1 MMNALNLNDISS
13 LSIVLST
20 LEEAVFFSK
29 LCDFIHHFSA
39 EHRVLV
45 YKAFEDGSSQLMAEN
60 GKYVES
66 EVLAKGHGLSGY
78 VIRTKRAYYSNGVK
92 RDPLLSQY
100 KYKDAVNAE
109 LCVPIN
115 CDGSILGTIHI
126 QSLSENKNFNES
138 HVAEILKIL
147 SHIEQ
152 PIKNM
157 KMFLSAKHLT
167 QELMKKI
174 EAKENVISEV
184 SSSAGQQNSIPQVE
198 MIAQSKVMKDIIEFA
213 QKVAK
218 SDAHLLIEGETG
230 TGKEILSRKI
240 HNGSNRAKSA
250 YIIAD
255 CGSKNEAEIDAEVF
269 GTDSKKGLLELAN
282 GGTLFIEEVAHLT
295 PALQAKLVRFLIKG
309 EAQKAQST
317 NVYKVDTRVIVAT
330 KKNIKKEAEE
340 GRIREDLYY
349 RLVNLSVRMPAL
361 RDRKEDIKV
370 LAEHFLNIGKDKA
383 DYKAITSGAL
393 EVLMQY
399 SFPGNLRE
407 LKSMMERLYIMA
419 DSRFIDES
427 LLPESLKEVPVVV
440 QPEVKFSEM
449 TLEELEKSHICRT
462 LDHLK
467 GNKTKT
473 AKALGITVKTLY
485 NKLHAYGMVCKDELS
500 LN

>member
-1 MMNALNLNDISS
+1 MMNAQNLNDISS

-29 LCDFIHHFSA
+29 LCDFIHHFSN

-45 YKAFEDGSSQLMAEN
+45 YKAFEDGSSQLMSEN
-60 GKYVES
+60 GKVVES
-66 EVLAKGHGLSGY
+66 EVLPKGHGLSGY
-78 VIRTKRAYYSNGVK
+78 VIRTKRAYYSNFVK

-100 KYKDAVNAE
+100 KYKDAINAE
-109 LCVPIN
+109 LCVPVN
-115 CDGSILGTIHI
+115 CDGSVLGTIHI

-147 SHIEQ
+147 AQVEQ

-174 EAKENVISEV
+174 EVKETGVTENTSTQGV
-184 SSSAGQQNSIPQVE
+184 QNSIPQVE
-198 MIAQSKVMKDIIEFA
+198 IIAASKVMKDIVEFA

-230 TGKEILSRKI
+230 TGKELLSRKI
-240 HNGSNRAKSA
+240 HNTSSRAKLP
-250 YIIAD
+250 YMVAD
-255 CGSKNEAEIDAEVF
+255 CGSKNEAEIDAEIF
-269 GTDSKKGLLELAN
+269 GTDNKKGLLELCA
-282 GGTLFIEEVAHLT
+282 GGTLFIEEVTHLS
-295 PALQAKLVRFLIKG
+295 PAIQAKLVRYLIKG
-309 EAQKAQST
+309 EAQKAQSAQ
-317 NVYKVDTRVIVAT
+317 VYKVETRVIVAT

-349 RLVNLSVRMPAL
+349 RLVNLSVKMPSL
-361 RDRKEDIKV
+361 KERKEDIKI
-370 LAEHFLNIGKDKA
+370 LAEHFLNLGRDKA

-427 LLPESLKEVPVVV
+427 LLPESLKEVPVEVKA
-440 QPEVKFSEM
+440 EVKFFEM

-485 NKLHAYGMVCKDELS
+485 NKLHAYGMVFKDEMA